1 MPNKTNT
8 ELLEIILEQSKEN
21 AKKQLKLAADFSI
34 FMNEHSLFKA
44 EIRGYLESN
53 DKTNQK
59 GLVEQVTE
67 NTYDIQSIKTE
78 KKVEKAKQ
86 TLLGVIVGSV
96 LAFLGKLLF

>member
-8 ELLEIILEQSKEN
+8 ELLEIILRQSKDN
-21 AKKQLKLAADFSI
+21 ARNQLDFASKVSV
-34 FMNEHSLFKA
+34 FMNNQGVFNA

-59 GLVEQVTE
+59 GLVEQVKE
-67 NTYDIQSIKTE
+67 NTSEIQVIKTD
-78 KKVEKAKQ
+78 KKVDKAKQ

>member
-8 ELLEIILEQSKEN
+8 ELLEIILEQSREH
-21 AKKQLKLAADFSI
+21 AKMHLDFASKVSI
-34 FMNEHSLFKA
+34 FMNKQDLFNA
-44 EIRGYLESN
+44 EIRGHLESN
-53 DKTNQK
+53 SRTNQK

-67 NTYDIQSIKTE
+67 NTSDIQDIKTE